1 MCFTAEA
8 SLGTV
13 MYKEEPAFVS
23 YIPSLMIGY
32 FISHEIVRNLLELC
46 KSVNFHFVTKQN

>member
-1 MCFTAEA
+1 
-8 SLGTV
+8 